1 VDGAVAIVLAA
12 GRGERMDATLPKA
25 LLSFGS
31 GTLVGRSV
39 ERASACGSVAG
50 LVVVAPPGWEEP
62 VRRLVGPLGVE
73 TVVPGGATRQ
83 ASVLAGLEAVGQE
96 VPAVVCHDAA
106 RPLASTELFA
116 RALSALDGWDGVV
129 PVLPVTETVKR
140 LHDDLVEGT
149 EAREPLGLAQTP
161 QAFVAGALRE
171 AHERATR
178 EGFEATDD
186 AALLERA
193 GFRVRAIPGER
204 TNLKITTSDDV
215 RLAEAIE
222 GGSGMARTGL
232 GFDVHPFARGRPLML
247 GGIRFDAE
255 EGLAGHSDG
264 DAVCHALADALLG
277 AAGLG
282 DIGERFPD
290 TDPAFEGIGGLELLG
305 RVVDEL
311 RRVGLRPASADVTII
326 AERPHVAPVRGAL
339 RESVAA
345 ALRVPIERVSVKGTR
360 PEGLGLSGDGI
371 GCIAL
376 AVLA

>member
-25 LLSFGS
+25 LMSFGS
-31 GTLVGRSV
+31 GTLLGRAV

-62 VRRLVGPLGVE
+62 VRRLVEPLGVE

-83 ASVLAGLEAVGQE
+83 ASVVAGLEAVGPGA
-96 VPAVVCHDAA
+96 PAVVCHDAA
-106 RPLASTELFA
+106 RPLASTDLFA

-140 LHDDLVEGT
+140 VHDDVVEGT
-149 EAREPLGLAQTP
+149 ERREPLALAQTP

-171 AHERATR
+171 AHERASR

-204 TNLKITTSDDV
+204 SNLKLTTSDDV

-222 GGSGMARTGL
+222 GGSGLSRAGL
-232 GFDVHPFARGRPLML
+232 GFDVHPFAPGRPLML
-247 GGIRFDAE
+247 GGIRFDDE
-255 EGLAGHSDG
+255 DGLAGHSDG

-305 RVVDEL
+305 RVVNEL
-311 RRVGLRPASADVTII
+311 RRTGMRPASADVTII
-326 AERPHVAPVRGAL
+326 AERPHVAPVRQAL

-345 ALRVPIERVSVKGTR
+345 ALGVPVGRVSVKGTR

-376 AVLA
+376 AVIA